1 MRARAARLH
10 SPAMAAVS
18 STMLELG
25 TEAPPFE
32 LPDPGGQVHRLDDSA
47 GAPALLVAFLCNHC
61 PYVRHI
67 GPQLGVVTE
76 RLMRRGVAVVGVNS
90 NDIEAYPQDGPA
102 HMRATADEFGWRFPY
117 LFDES
122 QSVARAYHA
131 ACTPDFFLFDAD
143 GVLVYRG
150 QFDDSRP
157 RNDVEVTGFDLERAT
172 EAVLAGSRP
181 SEEQRPSMGCNIK
194 WKPGNEPAWFA

>member
-1 MRARAARLH
+1 M
-10 SPAMAAVS
+10 SAVS
-18 STMLELG
+18 STMLALG
-25 TEAPPFE
+25 TAAPPFE
-32 LPDPGGQVHRLDDSA
+32 LPDPEGQLHRLGDSA
-47 GAPALLVAFLCNHC
+47 DAPALLVAFLCNHC

-76 RLMRRGVAVVGVNS
+76 RLMRRGIAVVGVSS

-102 HMRATADEFGWRFPY
+102 HMGATADQFGWRFPY
-117 LFDES
+117 LFDEA
-122 QSVARAYHA
+122 QSVARAYRA

-143 GVLVYRG
+143 RALVYRG

-157 RNDVEVTGFDLERAT
+157 RNDVEVTGSDLERAT

-181 SEEQRPSMGCNIK
+181 SEEQAPSMGCNIK